1 VSYDYDMEN
10 ETAITLC
17 RSDWERVLR
26 SLRNETSVLERE
38 SERSLARGPSEYAN
52 LLLEETIYHK
62 ALVDYIDFLLPE

>member
-1 VSYDYDMEN
+1 METSYS
-10 ETAITLC
+10 ITLC

-26 SLRNETSVLERE
+26 SLRNEASVLERE
-38 SERSLARGPSEYAN
+38 SDRSLAKGPSEYAN